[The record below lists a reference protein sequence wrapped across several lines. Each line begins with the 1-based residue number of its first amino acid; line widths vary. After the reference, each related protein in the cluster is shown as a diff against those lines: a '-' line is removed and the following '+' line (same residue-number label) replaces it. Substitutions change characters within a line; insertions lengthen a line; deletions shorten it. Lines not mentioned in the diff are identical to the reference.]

1 MAEVAFAVPIIFG
14 AGGML
19 KSVNNSNTKEDNVFT
34 LQAWDPFSDYYKFDK
49 QFNDMIDQ
57 LLMDPLH
64 GWLGNKIP
72 VSERSFMPGEGR
84 HAYYRKKS
92 KYYLIDKNYVN
103 FYKKIKTHNGIEI
116 VTYYC
121 KLSLIAKLFKKYN
134 AFSQLMKALFR
145 PCINT
150 IRITSIDTSHG
161 DARIYVKNQIYK
173 NPTPL
178 QTIFADF
185 ILNYYH
191 SEINNNNIKVFIS
204 GKRGSQKTYMGKVV
218 KKKLD
223 DHPLSKGEISSTL
236 IDNFNPK
243 DIGVNIETM
252 FLSKATRTNPL
263 IILINEFDIIMNYV
277 IDPNKQCFDP
287 RLCHARDK
295 NSFNNF
301 LDNIADTRYCI
312 SIFTSETPFAQ
323 LTEQHEDF
331 KSFLRKGR
339 IDYLVSMNLEECKV
353 FVP

>member
-1 MAEVAFAVPIIFG
+1 MAEVAFAVPIFFG
-14 AGGML
+14 ASGIL
-19 KSVNNSNTKEDNVFT
+19 QSVNNSNTKEDNVFT

-72 VSERSFMPGEGR
+72 VSEKSFMPGEGR

-92 KYYLIDKNYVN
+92 KYCPIDENYVN
-103 FYKKIKTHNGIEI
+103 FYKKIKTHNGVEI

-121 KLSLIAKLFKKYN
+121 QLSPIAKMFKN
-134 AFSQLMKALFR
+134 DAFSHLMKALFR
-145 PCINT
+145 PCQNT

-173 NPTPL
+173 NPTSI
-178 QTIFADF
+178 QTQLANHIID
-185 ILNYYH
+185 YYH
-191 SEINNNNIKVFIS
+191 SDINNNNVKVFIS
-204 GKRGSQKTYMGKVV
+204 GERGSQKTYMGKVL
-218 KKKLD
+218 KKMLD
-223 DHPLSKGEISSTL
+223 DHPLSNGEISSTL

-301 LDNIADTRYCI
+301 LDNIGDTRYCI
-312 SIFTSETPFAQ
+312 TILTSETPVEQ
-323 LTEQHEDF
+323 LKEQHEDF

-339 IDYLVSMNLEECKV
+339 IDHYALMSREQCRVQLSS
-353 FVP
+353 